1 MFKSKKGKEVKIIND
16 NKIVIKIGLSV
27 FFKSL
32 GSYALNSYG

>member
-1 MFKSKKGKEVKIIND
+1 MFKSNKMMEVKMIND
-16 NKIVIKIGLSV
+16 KKIVIKIGLSV